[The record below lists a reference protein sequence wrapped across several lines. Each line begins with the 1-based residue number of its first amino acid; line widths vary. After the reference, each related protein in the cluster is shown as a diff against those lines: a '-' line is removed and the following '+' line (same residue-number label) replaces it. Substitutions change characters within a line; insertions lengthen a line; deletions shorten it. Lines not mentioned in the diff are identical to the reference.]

1 MSKMQRVSGAEMRIK
16 ELYKKEVIKKMRQKF
31 NFKNDLAV
39 PRISKIVIN
48 CGVGSISSDKKMF
61 DNAVEDIV
69 KITGQKPF
77 ITKSKKAISGFKLRK
92 GQNVGLKIT
101 LRGKRMYDFLEKVI
115 NIALPRS
122 RDFKGIISKFD
133 GKGNLTTSFREQ
145 IVFPEIEEGTEKIFG
160 FEATIVTSAKNDGQ
174 AKELLSLL
182 GLKYKE

>member
-1 MSKMQRVSGAEMRIK
+1 
-16 ELYKKEVIKKMRQKF
+16 
-31 NFKNDLAV
+31 
-39 PRISKIVIN
+39 
-48 CGVGSISSDKKMF
+48 
-61 DNAVEDIV
+61 
-69 KITGQKPF
+69 
-77 ITKSKKAISGFKLRK
+77 
-92 GQNVGLKIT
+92 
-101 LRGKRMYDFLEKVI
+101 LEKVI

-160 FEATIVTSAKNDGQ
+160 FEATIVTSAKNDEQ